1 VATGRYVLRYR
12 GEGDKPAGDVAHLRA
27 APDATV
33 VNESPKMVVVEGE
46 PEALGRLVDS
56 MPGWELLGPERTYE
70 VPDTRKKITGPP
82 E

>member
-1 VATGRYVLRYR
+1 
-12 GEGDKPAGDVAHLRA
+12 
-27 APDATV
+27 
-33 VNESPKMVVVEGE
+33 MVVVDAE
-46 PEALGRLVDS
+46 PDALGRLVDS

>member
-1 VATGRYVLRYR
+1 
-12 GEGDKPAGDVAHLRA
+12 
-27 APDATV
+27 
-33 VNESPKMVVVEGE
+33 MVVVEGE